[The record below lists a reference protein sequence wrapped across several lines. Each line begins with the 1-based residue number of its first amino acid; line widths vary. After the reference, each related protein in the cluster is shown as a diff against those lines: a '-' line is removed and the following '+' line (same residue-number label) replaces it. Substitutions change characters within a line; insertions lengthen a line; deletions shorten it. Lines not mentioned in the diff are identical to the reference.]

1 METSRDPGYKTGASH
16 GSELSYL
23 FPDTGRFLALAAK
36 MTPDQKKLAE
46 TIRTYWGNFI
56 RTGDPNGK
64 GVPAWGPYKEDGAV
78 MVLAP
83 GKTGTRPAAY
93 FADEHKCAFWASIPP
108 VTGRGSSF

>member
-1 METSRDPGYKTGASH
+1 
-16 GSELSYL
+16 
-23 FPDTGRFLALAAK
+23 
-36 MTPDQKKLAE
+36 MTPDQKQLAE

-83 GKTGTRPAAY
+83 EKTGTRPA
-93 FADEHKCAFWASIPP
+93 HISR
-108 VTGRGSSF
+108 T